1 MAYFTTTILC
11 LNSSMSIPSCL
22 QRRETL
28 RHPPLLMYYHI
39 KCIRN
44 YDDKTITNRLP
55 GPVSSSRVRGYVS
68 KSFQSSATRSSGW
81 EKHVPFQAN
90 KRSGVA
96 VDVCMYIIIEITTL
110 VGGGFGNPHKLNAGA
125 RLSMTRLSPTHT
137 HTHTL
142 FPLSP
147 NLALQRLVK

>member
-1 MAYFTTTILC
+1 MLGRDRWHISRPQYCASIHQC
-11 LNSSMSIPSCL
+11 PSHHVSMK
-22 QRRETL
+22 RETL
-28 RHPPLLMYYHI
+28 RHPPLLMYYHINI

-110 VGGGFGNPHKLNAGA
+110 VGGGFGNPRKLNSG
-125 RLSMTRLSPTHT
+125 PGC
-137 HTHTL
+137 
-142 FPLSP
+142 
-147 NLALQRLVK
+147 Q